1 MIGFHVDKIKT
12 VIFDIGGVLL
22 NIDHDA
28 FPRLL
33 GIERSRVN
41 HVDKQAIEHIAKEY
55 EIGRIGTEK
64 FFGMMDEI
72 FKGKYTR
79 EKLEKAWNSIVVEE
93 NSAIIPVVDAIQA
106 RYQTA
111 ILSNTNPT
119 HFQESCDTAAI
130 VKKFS
135 RLYLSFQIGA
145 AKPDPAAYQYVI
157 RNLSAEPSSLL
168 FIDDLAEN
176 VAAAMKCGMEGIVF
190 KDASGLQAEL
200 RLRQML

>member
-28 FPRLL
+28 FPRKL

-41 HVDKQAIEHIAKEY
+41 HVDKQAIEQIAKEY
-55 EIGRIGTEK
+55 EIGRIGTEE

-72 FKGKYTR
+72 FKGKYTS
-79 EKLEKAWNSIVVEE
+79 EKLENAWNAIVVEE
-93 NSAIIPVVDAIQA
+93 NSEIIPVVNAIQA

-111 ILSNTNPT
+111 ILSNTNPA

-135 RLYLSFQIGA
+135 KLYLSFQIGA

-176 VAAAMKCGMEGIVF
+176 VAAAMKCGMEGIIF
-190 KDASGLQAEL
+190 KDVSSLFSEL
-200 RLRQML
+200 RLRQI

>member
-1 MIGFHVDKIKT
+1 MDKINT
-12 VIFDIGGVLL
+12 VIFDIGGVLV

-33 GIERSRVN
+33 GIERSRIS
-41 HVDKQAIEHIAKEY
+41 HVDEQAIERMAREY
-55 EIGRIGTEK
+55 EIGRIGTEE

-79 EKLEKAWNSIVVEE
+79 EKLENAWNATVVKE
-93 NSAIIPVVDAIQA
+93 NSAIIPIVDAIQA

-135 RLYLSFQIGA
+135 RLYLSFQIGT

-157 RNLSAEPSSLL
+157 RDLLAEPSSIL

-176 VAAAMKCGMEGIVF
+176 VTAAKKCGMEGIIF
-190 KDASGLQAEL
+190 KDVSSLFSEL
-200 RLRQML
+200 RLRQIL